1 MKNNNRYPE
10 KKKIS
15 VLLPSAVADAIKEEA
30 KKMNVTASYLYTQI
44 MCDGFSYMKTQTAI
58 ESLSRDLETNYLGL
72 QILGAKLDELVKFLT
87 IRLPSPDV
95 KDDEQK
101 QALRLKAATM
111 ARNVATAAEKAVEDF
126 QTGESNVDPLGV
138 EDVLKV
144 IEASIN
150 TEIEGK

>member
-150 TEIEGK
+150 TEIEKK

>member
-1 MKNNNRYPE
+1 
-10 KKKIS
+10 
-15 VLLPSAVADAIKEEA
+15 
-30 KKMNVTASYLYTQI
+30 MNVTASYLYTQI

-150 TEIEGK
+150 TEIEKK

>member
-15 VLLPSAVADAIKEEA
+15 VLLPSAVADSIKEEA

-150 TEIEGK
+150 TEIEKK